1 MQKNPVYFD
10 FVDVADEKVFT
21 KQRMRE
27 WEVNLRNAYVDV
39 LDEMLTNITLS
50 GDWRGVSVTD
60 QDDTVTLLF
69 EGKIEPLKS
78 FGRIVTGDASPVTYL
93 CLLAAVS
100 AGVLA
105 MWAVRRRR
113 GYR

>member
-1 MQKNPVYFD
+1 MTAYRYEFGTAPAGFQIAEQNPVYFTT
-10 FVDVADEKVFT
+10 V
-21 KQRMRE
+21 KQG
-27 WEVNLRNAYVDV
+27 VDV